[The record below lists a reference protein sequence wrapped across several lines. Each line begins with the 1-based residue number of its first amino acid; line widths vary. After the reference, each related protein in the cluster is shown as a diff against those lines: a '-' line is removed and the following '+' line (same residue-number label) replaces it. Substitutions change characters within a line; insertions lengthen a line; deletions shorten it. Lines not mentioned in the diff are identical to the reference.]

1 MFQVMD
7 ANVQQPNPKFPRRG
21 TSTNRHEE
29 KKIAVSLE
37 YVDEFALT
45 QFRMPTQFRTS
56 NRIQKALR
64 ADPPTAL

>member
-1 MFQVMD
+1 MNQLLV
-7 ANVQQPNPKFPRRG
+7 KFPRRG

-45 QFRMPTQFRTS
+45 QLKTEP
-56 NRIQKALR
+56 RIAMGMRKIASPQANL
-64 ADPPTAL
+64 AMLYDA